1 MDNLQLK
8 SHIED
13 KIETKNNMH
22 RLWERINELN
32 LNVGLSKNTM
42 DELQAKISS
51 KIAQCERSIQDHEK
65 LCKTEQAAKKFLESI
80 R

>member
-1 MDNLQLK
+1 
-8 SHIED
+8 
-13 KIETKNNMH
+13 
-22 RLWERINELN
+22 
-32 LNVGLSKNTM
+32 VGLSKNTM